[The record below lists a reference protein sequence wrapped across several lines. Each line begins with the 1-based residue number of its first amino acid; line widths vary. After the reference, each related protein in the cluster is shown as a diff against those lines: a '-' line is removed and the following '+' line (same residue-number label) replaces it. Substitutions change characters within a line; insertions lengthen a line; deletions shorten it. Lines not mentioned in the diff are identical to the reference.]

1 MNEVASQN
9 HLWVGTESPKRKTG
23 VNRDQWIPVVGRGL
37 GEDGVLGENF
47 PFAEVFKPIFENQE
61 F

>member
-1 MNEVASQN
+1 MSL
-9 HLWVGTESPKRKTG
+9 HLKSCLGSRDRVTKEKRFGKK
-23 VNRDQWIPVVGRGL
+23 NQWIPVEGRGL

-61 F
+61 V